1 MAFCNISKSNYF
13 HNLSVIE
20 QIIEKDKI
28 AVVLKNNAYG
38 HGLFEIG
45 KLASEY
51 GIKHA
56 VVNTLSESKVISN
69 LFSSILILQ
78 DRVEQE
84 VSSNIIVTINSIE
97 ALKKTYKG
105 TKIEIKVDTGMNRN
119 GIMISEINTALD
131 MVVEKGL
138 VLHGIFTHFANAYIN
153 NDSIYTQ
160 KEKFDAMKQNIVN
173 DVRFRNQNI
182 RFHCSASSSLFR
194 IDNKEYDLVRVG
206 IMSYGYISLPESIIK
221 PNLKPVMSLWAEK
234 ITSKT
239 VKKGESIGYGSI
251 YTAKDDILSSTYDIG
266 YGDGFF
272 RLDGIKDASI
282 EDGRTILGVV
292 SMNSFS
298 TLGDDMEVC
307 IFNNAQRFADLHGTI
322 VYEIISNINPSIDRI
337 VK

>member
-173 DVRFRNQNI
+173 DVRFRNNDELQ
-182 RFHCSASSSLFR
+182 SPQAA
-194 IDNKEYDLVRVG
+194 
-206 IMSYGYISLPESIIK
+206 P
-221 PNLKPVMSLWAEK
+221 
-234 ITSKT
+234 
-239 VKKGESIGYGSI
+239 
-251 YTAKDDILSSTYDIG
+251 
-266 YGDGFF
+266 
-272 RLDGIKDASI
+272 
-282 EDGRTILGVV
+282 
-292 SMNSFS
+292 
-298 TLGDDMEVC
+298 
-307 IFNNAQRFADLHGTI
+307 
-322 VYEIISNINPSIDRI
+322 SNIKKRFSRNNPRLYFRA
-337 VK
+337 